1 MTTQTVDLSPEIQQ
15 ALDALAENLLASEP
29 FVYYDE
35 CGERLMRDATAQ
47 SLWQRLRQMEGHL
60 RATQANGQ
68 ASADDISAYR
78 QTYAAAKA
86 NPVIAEFWQAQA
98 SLQASLQAV
107 NREISAALGVDF
119 GRLARRS
126 GCCS

>member
-1 MTTQTVDLSPEIQQ
+1 MATQTVNLTWEVQQ
-15 ALDALAENLLASEP
+15 ALDAFAENLLASEP
-29 FVYYDE
+29 FVHYDE

-47 SLWQRLRQMEGHL
+47 PLWQQLRQMEGHL
-60 RATQANGQ
+60 RTTQANGQ

-86 NPVIAEFWQAQA
+86 NPVIAEFWQAQTA
-98 SLQASLQAV
+98 LQESLQAA
-107 NREISAALGVDF
+107 NREISAALGADF

>member
-29 FVYYDE
+29 FVYCDE
-35 CGERLMRDATAQ
+35 CGERLMHDATAQ
-47 SLWQRLRQMEGHL
+47 LLWQQLRQMEGHL

-68 ASADDISAYR
+68 ASAEDISAYR

-107 NREISAALGVDF
+107 NYEISAALGVDF